1 VPDEVFKTSGKVDK
15 MVKIPDQLQDML
27 ADLSRD
33 YQHAFGN
40 DLISLMLYGSVASGS
55 YVKGKSDIN
64 VLVVLTPEG
73 IGRLEDGFPVVEKWR
88 KRNVAV
94 PLVMTKK
101 FIASSLDSYPIE
113 FLNMKNQ
120 SVLIYG
126 ENVLETLDIRPE
138 DLRLQIERELHSKIL
153 LLREGYLESAGSAR
167 HLRNLIRKSFTAFVA
182 LFNAMLYLK
191 QAETPRDTTEAIREM
206 NRVFTID
213 ANVFMLCFEMRKG
226 TDKLSGKE
234 VKDVFK
240 KYMREAENM
249 FHIIDGL

>member
-1 VPDEVFKTSGKVDK
+1 
-15 MVKIPDQLQDML
+15 MAKIPDQLQDII
-27 ADLSRD
+27 ADLDRD
-33 YQHAFGN
+33 YQQAFGN
-40 DLISLMLYGSVASGS
+40 DLISLMLYGSGVTRT
-55 YVKGKSDIN
+55 YLKGKSDIN

-73 IGRLEDGFPVVEKWR
+73 MDRLEDGFPLVEKWR
-88 KRNVAV
+88 KRDVAV
-94 PLVMTKK
+94 PLVMTRK

-126 ENVLETLDIRPE
+126 ENVLEPLEIRPE

-167 HLRNLIRKSFTAFVA
+167 HLRRLIGKSLIACVA
-182 LFNAMLYLK
+182 LCNAMLYLK
-191 QAETPRDTTEAIREM
+191 QAETPRDITETIREM

-213 ANVFMLCFEMRKG
+213 ANIFMLCLEIRRG

-240 KYMREAENM
+240 KYMREVEKM
-249 FHIIDGL
+249 FHIIDVL

>member
-1 VPDEVFKTSGKVDK
+1 MGI
-15 MVKIPDQLQDML
+15 IPDQLQGIL

-33 YQHAFGN
+33 YQQAFGN
-40 DLISLMLYGSVASGS
+40 DLLSLMLYGSAASGS

-73 IGRLEDGFPVVEKWR
+73 IGRLEDGFPLVDKWR
-88 KRNVAV
+88 KRDVAV
-94 PLVMTKK
+94 PLVMTKN
-101 FIASSLDSYPIE
+101 FITSSLDSYPIE

-120 SVLIYG
+120 SALIYG
-126 ENVLETLDIRPE
+126 ENVLEPLDIRTE
-138 DLRLQIERELHSKIL
+138 DIRLQIERELHSKIL
-153 LLREGYLESAGSAR
+153 LLREGYLESTGSAR
-167 HLRNLIRKSFTAFVA
+167 HLRNLIRKSFTACVA
-182 LFNAMLYLK
+182 IFNAMLYLK
-191 QAETPRDTTEAIREM
+191 QAETPRDIPETIREM

-213 ANVFMLCFEMRKG
+213 ANVFMLCSEIRRG

-240 KYMREAENM
+240 KYMREVENL